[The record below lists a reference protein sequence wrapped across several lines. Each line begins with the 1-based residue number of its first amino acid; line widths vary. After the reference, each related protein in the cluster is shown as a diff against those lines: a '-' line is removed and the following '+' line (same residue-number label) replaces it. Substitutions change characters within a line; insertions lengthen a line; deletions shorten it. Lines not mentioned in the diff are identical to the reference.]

1 MLRKS
6 LKIFS
11 TKLRLH
17 KKKKMR
23 KKKLKTLLRNGNNSR
38 IKEQTGEKKINRKSN
53 NILMKIDSLSLR
65 E

>member
-6 LKIFS
+6 LKIFP

-17 KKKKMR
+17 KKEKIR
-23 KKKLKTLLRNGNNSR
+23 KKKIKTLLRNGNNSR